1 MARWHFSIPIPV
13 FLAFIPNSLFRTPT
27 PAAPAPPVAGY
38 RHPIQSVEARREA
51 NRRVSRVLSDTDTGD
66 LPPSPDEGLTIEA
79 RITGGLD
86 RAALVFLKI
95 LENEER
101 DPVTNAL
108 LVDAKTRAAAFKMLV
123 DWIVKRKKAAV
134 DDGGD
139 GPPPY
144 EKIRKWLDEAGFKI
158 VPKNPGRPTKEM
170 LATREAIMGK
180 PEPEPK
186 APPAEDKDLAA
197 RLQELAARKG
207 RAQREEVT
215 ADVESAA

>member
-13 FLAFIPNSLFRTPT
+13 FLASIPNSLFRTPT
-27 PAAPAPPVAGY
+27 PAAPAPPVTGY

-108 LVDAKTRAAAFKMLV
+108 LVDAKTAALPAQKLGV
-123 DWIVKRKKAAV
+123 T
-134 DDGGD
+134 GGD
-139 GPPPY
+139 ALKLDGEDPFPTARFRQLN
-144 EKIRKWLDEAGFKI
+144 EEWL
-158 VPKNPGRPTKEM
+158 PKLM
-170 LATREAIMGK
+170 
-180 PEPEPK
+180 
-186 APPAEDKDLAA
+186 AA
-197 RLQELAARKG
+197 
-207 RAQREEVT
+207 
-215 ADVESAA
+215 S